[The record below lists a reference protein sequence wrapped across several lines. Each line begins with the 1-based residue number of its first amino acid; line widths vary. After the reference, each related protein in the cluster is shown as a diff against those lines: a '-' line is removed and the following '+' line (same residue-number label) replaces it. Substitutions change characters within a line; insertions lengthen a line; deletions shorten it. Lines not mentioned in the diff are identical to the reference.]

1 MPKIKRSDI
10 TVTRHNVNGFTL
22 SAIVDGYLFKRRY
35 IGYTLAEAKTRFLE
49 EAAGVPEHD

>member
-10 TVTRHNVNGFTL
+10 TVTRHSVDGFTL

-49 EAAGVPEHD
+49 ETENA